1 MSFDPVDIHVGQR
14 VKIRRKSLK
23 LTQAEL
29 GEVLGLTFQQVQKYE
44 RGANRISASK
54 LFLIA
59 HTLDVPVAFFFE
71 GLDGNLEANAL
82 KEESKAYDGQTTE
95 GVLRFAGSMEGLE
108 LNSAFAAITHS
119 ETRKYLVSLFEA
131 IAENHSRK

>member
-59 HTLDVPVAFFFE
+59 QTLDVSISFFFE
-71 GLDGNLEANAL
+71 GLDGNVEPSAL
-82 KEESKAYDGQTTE
+82 KEETEAYDGQTTE
-95 GVLRFAGSMEGLE
+95 GVLRFAGSLEGIE
-108 LNSAFAAITHS
+108 LNRAFSQILDGN
-119 ETRKYLVSLFEA
+119 TRKYLVSLFEA
-131 IAENHSRK
+131 IAEAHSGD